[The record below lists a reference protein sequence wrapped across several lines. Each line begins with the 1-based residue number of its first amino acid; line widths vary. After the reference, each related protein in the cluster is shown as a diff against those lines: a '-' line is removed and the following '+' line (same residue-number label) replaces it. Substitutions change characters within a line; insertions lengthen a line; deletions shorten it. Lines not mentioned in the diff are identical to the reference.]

1 MMGLSK
7 CNETVKVSV
16 GIDVSKGHSTVSFFR
31 AGDKSPSKPFTI
43 DHDLPGLRFL
53 ERKLDQYKANGTLR
67 IYMEC
72 TGRYHLGLASSL
84 QKDGYTVYTV
94 NPKLLADF
102 HDDSLRKPK
111 TDSIDAQKIARYGI
125 QYWNKERR
133 PFSQMDSKRECLKEC
148 ERQYKLYTDEC
159 VTFTN
164 NLLSLTDLTCPGVNR
179 LFSSNPNQNGH
190 LKWVDFVNTWWHV
203 DCIRKMSMNA
213 FSNRY
218 CKWCQ
223 KHGYE
228 FSEDKAEDIMNWAK
242 KALAAMPKSMNI
254 KKTIQIAVN
263 AINELLETIR
273 DTKEHMNQLA
283 SQLPEYPAVMK
294 MDGVGE
300 VTGPII
306 MGELGDVTRFTKRS
320 QITAFAGVDPQKHE
334 SGDDKPKSSRAT
346 KIGSPELRRALYLIM
361 TSKLARKPQGDRVYD
376 FIVKKRNE
384 GKKYLVYMTAGANKF
399 LRIYYGTVRDYMQ
412 NKQNSSFIQDKTSA
426 SQMNVSKTA

>member
-1 MMGLSK
+1 MELSK

-31 AGDKSPSKPFTI
+31 TGDKSPSKPFTI
-43 DHDLPGLRFL
+43 NHDIPDLKSL
-53 ERKLDQYKANGTLR
+53 ERKLDRYKANGTLR

-72 TGRYHLGLASSL
+72 TGRYHLGLANGL
-84 QKDGYTVYTV
+84 YKDGYTVYEV

-111 TDSIDAQKIARYGI
+111 TDPVDAQKIASYGI
-125 QYWNKERR
+125 QYWNKDRR
-133 PFSQMDSKRECLKEC
+133 PFNQMDSKRECLKEC

-179 LFSSNPNQNGH
+179 LFSSNTNQNGH

-228 FSEDKAEDIMNWAK
+228 FSEDKAEDIMDWAK
-242 KALAAMPKSMNI
+242 KALVAMPKSTYI

-263 AINELLETIR
+263 AINDLLETIQN
-273 DTKEHMNQLA
+273 TKKHMNQLA
-283 SQLPEYPAVMK
+283 SQLPEYPVVMK

-306 MGELGDVTRFTKRS
+306 MGELGDVTRFNKRS
-320 QITAFAGVDPQKHE
+320 QITAFAGVDPKKHE

-346 KIGSPELRRALYLIM
+346 KIGSPELRRALYLVM

-376 FIVKKRNE
+376 FIVKKRSE

-412 NKQNSSFIQDKTSA
+412 NKQNPSFIQDKA
-426 SQMNVSKTA
+426 PAGQANVSQTA